1 MILYLINNKLDFQEG
16 SVGELSKS
24 LNHHLDNLLNEAVIM
39 LANYQDDLLKEWSFL
54 LQSLRNTNKKSVAVF
69 EFISEFL
76 VMFLRSDHDE
86 QFDIYRMLN
95 EIQDEWFKHFE
106 RRPEPEA
113 LIFHLNLLENAAHKV
128 LKSRITYSSKLHPSV
143 HYLFSKISEVML
155 FHSEKDNY
163 NVWKDAVILFNE
175 WIIRSQ
181 NFKES
186 IENICFG
193 FGYFLPF
200 KRCALFKITNQESIG
215 IGLYGHH
222 FNNDEVQAIA
232 EKINNIPV
240 LSESLVKLKSQGHEM
255 KNFQPIYIPNA
266 ANELPEQYV
275 KKFDLGSLIIVP
287 IYVPEEGKII
297 GGVIL
302 DQGQGIHFTVDTSL
316 FPALMKFGQSSG
328 ELLTKFIEADINKQ
342 DLQAGDSITLSPRE
356 IEIIKLLAD
365 GASTAEAALKL
376 YLSEFT
382 VRDYISNIMKRL
394 NAQNRTEVAVKAI
407 RLGIID

>member
-1 MILYLINNKLDFQEG
+1 M
-16 SVGELSKS
+16 SKS
-24 LNHHLDNLLNEAVIM
+24 LNHHLDNLLHDAVKM
-39 LANYQDDLLKEWSFL
+39 LSHYQDDLLHEWSL
-54 LQSLRNTNKKSVAVF
+54 MLQSLNNTNKKSIAVF

-76 VMFLRSDHDE
+76 VRFLRSVNQGHG
-86 QFDIYRMLN
+86 DIYRMLN
-95 EIQDEWFKHFE
+95 EIQEDWFAHFQ

-128 LKSRITYSSKLHPSV
+128 LKSKITYSSKLHPSV

-155 FHSEKDNY
+155 FQSEKENY
-163 NVWKDAVILFNE
+163 SIWKDAVILFNE

-186 IENICFG
+186 VENICFG

-200 KRCALFKITNQESIG
+200 ERCALFKFTNKESIG
-215 IGLYGHH
+215 VGLFGHH
-222 FNNDEVQAIA
+222 LNTEEIKAIA
-232 EKINNIPV
+232 EKITNIPV
-240 LSESLVKLKSQGHEM
+240 LNESLVKLKSQGHEM
-255 KNFQPIYIPNA
+255 KNFQPIYIPFA
-266 ANELPEQYV
+266 EHDLPEKYV
-275 KKFDLGSLIIVP
+275 KKFELTSLIIVP
-287 IYVPEEGKII
+287 IYVPVEGKII
-297 GGVIL
+297 GGVVL
-302 DQGQGIHFTVDTSL
+302 DQGPGKQFTVDTSL

-328 ELLTKFIEADINKQ
+328 ELLSKFIEADIKKQ
-342 DLQAGDSITLSPRE
+342 NFQDGDSISLSPRE
-356 IEIIKLLAD
+356 TEIIKLLAD

-407 RLGIID
+407 RMGIID

>member
-1 MILYLINNKLDFQEG
+1 M
-16 SVGELSKS
+16 GELSKS
-24 LNHHLDNLLNEAVIM
+24 LNHHLDNLLIDAVKM
-39 LANYQDDLLKEWSFL
+39 LAIYQDDLLKEWGL
-54 LQSLRNTNKKSVAVF
+54 MLQSLKNTNKKSVAVF
-69 EFISEFL
+69 EFISDFL
-76 VMFLRSDHDE
+76 VSFLRSVND
-86 QFDIYRMLN
+86 QPSDIYRMLD
-95 EIQDEWFKHFE
+95 EIQDQWFAQFQ

-143 HYLFSKISEVML
+143 HYLFSKMSEVML

-163 NVWKDAVILFNE
+163 SIWKDAVILFNE

-181 NFKES
+181 NFRES

-200 KRCALFKITNQESIG
+200 KRCALFKFTNQESIG
-215 IGLYGHH
+215 IGLFGHH

-232 EKINNIPV
+232 EKITNIPV

-255 KNFQPIYIPNA
+255 KNFQPIYISSAEND
-266 ANELPEQYV
+266 LPERYV

-328 ELLTKFIEADINKQ
+328 ELLTKFIKADIKKQ
-342 DLQAGDSITLSPRE
+342 DVLTDDSIFLSPRE